1 MFARRKRDANQSYFH
16 FILQHSN
23 AADLNS
29 ETSLNCNGKEFK
41 CVNQT
46 HFQLCSPNGNVGE
59 GLTSI
64 DGVVES
70 CIAGQKCDDGSL
82 THCGVN
88 LPSNRKHQLKGSLI
102 KRPSK
107 RIRLIKG
114 NRASNWRPRLSLQTD
129 KQKEY
134 AAKLRERLIKQRRK
148 QEIFIDSVLAKQ
160 STKPKQKQKQ
170 KKKQIQKQDQSASV
184 EGDQKPEI
192 DVDITVN
199 ENQEGKEKWLIFS
212 QKFLRIRRKLLEFD
226 FQNIHSLK
234 HYKFL
239 NCYLFLSLVQR
250 TWVVTMKMVTQVNRS
265 TVKTQ
270 QISVRN
276 KYLVDLFALVP
287 VRVRPR
293 STIPSSHVP
302 IIIEFSLFITDFD
315 ESEPAEPSPPSQP
328 SSGQNPPPPHHT
340 SPPQPPTTSGSDSGD
355 VNL

>member
-1 MFARRKRDANQSYFH
+1 MFEQICQTVVEKKLSGGCVELNGSVASRIKLYMLHCQSARSKRDANQPNFH
-16 FILQHSN
+16 FTLQQSN

-59 GLTSI
+59 GLTTI

-129 KQKEY
+129 QQKEY

-160 STKPKQKQKQ
+160 NTKPKQKQKL
-170 KKKQIQKQDQSASV
+170 KKKQNQKQDQSVSASG
-184 EGDQKPEI
+184 EPNTEI
-192 DVDITVN
+192 DVNINTG
-199 ENQEGKEKWLIFS
+199 NQQGKAK
-212 QKFLRIRRKLLEFD
+212 
-226 FQNIHSLK
+226 
-234 HYKFL
+234 
-239 NCYLFLSLVQR
+239 
-250 TWVVTMKMVTQVNRS
+250 
-265 TVKTQ
+265 
-270 QISVRN
+270 
-276 KYLVDLFALVP
+276 
-287 VRVRPR
+287 
-293 STIPSSHVP
+293 
-302 IIIEFSLFITDFD
+302 
-315 ESEPAEPSPPSQP
+315 
-328 SSGQNPPPPHHT
+328 
-340 SPPQPPTTSGSDSGD
+340 
-355 VNL
+355 